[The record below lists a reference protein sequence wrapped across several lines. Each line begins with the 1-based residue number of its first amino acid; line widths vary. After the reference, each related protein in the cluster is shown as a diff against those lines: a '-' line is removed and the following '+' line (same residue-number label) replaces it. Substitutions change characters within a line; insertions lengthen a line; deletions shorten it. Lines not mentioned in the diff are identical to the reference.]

1 MAVGGRSDR
10 VENRVRL
17 LVAIGAGAALEPVD
31 VAAGVEHHV
40 ERLRRSPDADSG
52 EVLVAALAN
61 ARDDRGGKV
70 LGERNTQSVEER
82 VRLRFVAMEEKLIQ
96 RLESAVSHL
105 EVLSL
110 SGGGGS
116 ATARGFQD
124 VPLDPSI
131 VAYEDLIGQYLGR
144 VSAAAEKILGGG
156 RCWASPRF
164 SSKLFLLRRTC
175 FQVKQDFLPG

>member
-31 VAAGVEHHV
+31 VAADVEHHV

-70 LGERNTQSVEER
+70 LGLDLD
-82 VRLRFVAMEEKLIQ
+82 VRK
-96 RLESAVSHL
+96 
-105 EVLSL
+105 
-110 SGGGGS
+110 
-116 ATARGFQD
+116 
-124 VPLDPSI
+124 
-131 VAYEDLIGQYLGR
+131 
-144 VSAAAEKILGGG
+144 
-156 RCWASPRF
+156 
-164 SSKLFLLRRTC
+164 
-175 FQVKQDFLPG
+175 

>member
-1 MAVGGRSDR
+1 
-10 VENRVRL
+10 
-17 LVAIGAGAALEPVD
+17 
-31 VAAGVEHHV
+31 
-40 ERLRRSPDADSG
+40 
-52 EVLVAALAN
+52 
-61 ARDDRGGKV
+61 
-70 LGERNTQSVEER
+70 
-82 VRLRFVAMEEKLIQ
+82 MEEKLIQ

-144 VSAAAEKILGGG
+144 VSAAAEKNWGGG
-156 RCWASPRF
+156 GGGGCWASPRF